1 MCSKSGSNADAQ
13 VASENTSG
21 EDNSSQ
27 SIPDASVTSE
37 WSVVSAADEGSN
49 EVNAKLA
56 VEDAKEEKELNYT
69 PEELEKLRFDRD

>member
-1 MCSKSGSNADAQ
+1 M
-13 VASENTSG
+13 
-21 EDNSSQ
+21 
-27 SIPDASVTSE
+27 
-37 WSVVSAADEGSN
+37 VSAADEGSN